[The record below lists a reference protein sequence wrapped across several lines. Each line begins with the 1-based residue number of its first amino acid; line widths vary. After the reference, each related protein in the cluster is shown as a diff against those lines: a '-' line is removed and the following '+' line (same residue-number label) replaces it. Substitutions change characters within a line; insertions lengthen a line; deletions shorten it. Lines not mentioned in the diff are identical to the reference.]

1 MNTPYEHLHPTAARM
16 VGRSISARF
25 SFIER
30 DRVLETPPLL
40 QTHDRLAEMYAHPQI
55 SRPPNLA
62 IIAASGAG
70 KSHAVKDFLRQHPR
84 RRTAD
89 GRLRLPILFVEYP
102 PFAGQNWLATAM
114 LAALGYEA
122 GLPRETSRLH
132 ELIIER
138 LILAGTRLIIIE
150 EVSRLYKFASA
161 HLLDFYGF
169 IVWLSNQS
177 QVPIV
182 LTGIEELSPVIE
194 GDLQLVRRFER
205 LEILPWKLGQD
216 FTDFVHTY
224 LSMMP
229 LAEPSQIDRSML
241 ERLMEASQGNTDTLV
256 KALQR
261 AAKAAILDKQER
273 LLLKHVKNID
283 AFSPPPVAAG
293 RRVQRRRRHK

>member
-1 MNTPYEHLHPTAARM
+1 MSTPIDHLHPTAARM

-30 DRVLETPPLL
+30 DRVLETPALL
-40 QTHDRLAEMYAHPQI
+40 KIQDRLAELYAHPQI

-70 KSHAVKDFLRQHPR
+70 KSHAVKDFLPRHPR

-89 GRLRLPILFVEYP
+89 GRLRVPILFVEYP
-102 PFAGQNWLATAM
+102 PFAGQNWLATGI

-132 ELIIER
+132 ELIVER
-138 LILAGTRLIIIE
+138 LVLAGTRLVIIE
-150 EVSRLYKFASA
+150 EVSRLYKFSA
-161 HLLDFYGF
+161 ADMLDFYGF

-182 LTGIEELSPVIE
+182 LTGIEELGPVIE

-205 LEILPWKLGQD
+205 LEIPPWTLGQD
-216 FTDFVHTY
+216 FTDFVHSY
-224 LSMMP
+224 LRMMP
-229 LAEPSQIDRSML
+229 LAKPTVIDRSML
-241 ERLMEASQGNTDTLV
+241 ERLMEASKGNTDTLV

-261 AAKAAILDKQER
+261 AAKAAIMDKQER
-273 LLLKHVKNID
+273 LLPKHVKNID
-283 AFSPPPVAAG
+283 AFTPPPVAPG
-293 RRVQRRRRHK
+293 RKVQRRRRHK

>member
-1 MNTPYEHLHPTAARM
+1 M
-16 VGRSISARF
+16 
-25 SFIER
+25 
-30 DRVLETPPLL
+30 LL
-40 QTHDRLAEMYAHPQI
+40 QIHDRLAELYAHPQI

-70 KSHAVKDFLRQHPR
+70 KSHAVKLDFVARYPPR
-84 RRTAD
+84 RMAD
-89 GRLRLPILFVEYP
+89 GRLRVRVLYVEYP
-102 PFAGQNWLATAM
+102 PYAGPNWLATAM
-114 LAALGYEA
+114 LGALGYEA

-138 LILAGTRLIIIE
+138 LLIAGTRLIIIE

-161 HLLDFYGF
+161 DMLDFYGF

-182 LTGIEELSPVIE
+182 LTGIEELGPVIE

-216 FTDFVHTY
+216 FTDFVHSY
-224 LSMMP
+224 LRMMP
-229 LAEPSQIDRSML
+229 LAKPTVIDRSML

-261 AAKAAILDKQER
+261 AAKAAIVDKEER

-283 AFSPPPVAAG
+283 AFSPPPVARG
-293 RRVQRRRRHK
+293 RKVQRRRRHK

>member
-1 MNTPYEHLHPTAARM
+1 MSPPFEHLDPTAARM
-16 VGRSISARF
+16 IGRPVATRF

-30 DRVLETPPLL
+30 DRVLQTRPLVDI
-40 QTHDRLAEMYAHPQI
+40 HDRLAELYAHPQI

-62 IIAASGAG
+62 IIAASGTG
-70 KSHAVKDFLRQHPR
+70 KSHAVKDFLSRHPP

-89 GRLRLPILFVEYP
+89 GRLRVPILYIEYP
-102 PFAGQNWLATAM
+102 PFAGQNWLATGM

-122 GLPRETSRLH
+122 GLPRDTSRLH

-138 LILAGTRLIIIE
+138 LQLAGTRLIIIE

-182 LTGIEELSPVIE
+182 LTGIEELGPVIE

-205 LEILPWKLGQD
+205 LEIPAWKLGQD
-216 FTDFVHTY
+216 FTDFVHSY
-224 LSMMP
+224 LRMMP
-229 LAEPSQIDRSML
+229 LANPTQLDRSML

-261 AAKAAILDKQER
+261 AAKAAILDKEEQ

-283 AFSPPPVAAG
+283 AFSPPPVVRG
-293 RRVQRRRRHK
+293 RKIQRRRRK